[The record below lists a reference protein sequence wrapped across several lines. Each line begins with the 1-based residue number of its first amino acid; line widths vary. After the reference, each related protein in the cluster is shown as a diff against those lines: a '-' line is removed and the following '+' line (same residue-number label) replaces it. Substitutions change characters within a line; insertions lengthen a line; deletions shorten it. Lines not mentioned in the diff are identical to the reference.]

1 MEKNNKKKDFFLFRE
16 IITSRDKESLLENL
30 SVMLDSGISVLDSL
44 KSLKEESTSKG
55 IRNLIEE
62 IEDDINNGNPF
73 WKAIENSKLLPQHYL
88 SIIKIGEESGRLSTN
103 IKIVTLQQEKNREFR
118 SKLRSA
124 SIYPAFVLILLVGIG
139 IGVSLFVLPRLT
151 GVYKSLNIELPWIT
165 QVFISIG
172 EFMDEYGGIV
182 VPGFIILF
190 VVIFFIL
197 FINKRTKHIGQAILL
212 RTPVLKRIISQI
224 ELSRM
229 GFLLG
234 TLLDAG
240 LPILDSFILL
250 VESTEYRRFKKF
262 YYNLGSDIEKGLS
275 IKQSLDGY
283 KNTKKVL
290 PTYAKQLI
298 ISAEQSGNLPQTFIK
313 IGEIYEKKNDENTK
327 DLTVLLEPILLLLV
341 WIGVAFIALAVI
353 LPIYSLIGGVNEAA
367 SPNRT
372 IQNNERR
379 VVSEPVDINL

>member
-1 MEKNNKKKDFFLFRE
+1 MDKNNKKKVFFLFRD

-44 KSLKEESTSKG
+44 KSLREESTSKG
-55 IRNLIEE
+55 IRNLIED
-62 IEDDINNGNPF
+62 IENDINNGNPF
-73 WKAIENSKLLPQHYL
+73 WKAIENAKLLPQHYL
-88 SIIKIGEESGRLSTN
+88 SIIKIGEESGRLSVN

-151 GVYKSLNIELPWIT
+151 GVYKSLNIDLPWIT
-165 QVFISIG
+165 RLFISIG
-172 EFMDEYGGIV
+172 EFMEEYGGIV
-182 VPGFIILF
+182 VPGFIVFSIF
-190 VVIFFIL
+190 TFFIL

-234 TLLDAG
+234 TLLEAG
-240 LPILDSFILL
+240 LPILDSIVLL
-250 VESTEYRRFKKF
+250 VESTEYKRFKKF
-262 YYNLGSDIEKGLS
+262 YFNLGSDIENGLS
-275 IKQSLDGY
+275 IKQSLDRY
-283 KNTKKVL
+283 KYTKKVL
-290 PTYAKQLI
+290 PIYAKQLI

-353 LPIYSLIGGVNEAA
+353 LPIYSLIGGVNDAA

-372 IQNNERR
+372 IENNERR
-379 VVSEPVDINL
+379 VVSQPVDINL